1 MSARP
6 NLDNVLSALVGNDQR
21 DPATDI
27 MDGVWQR
34 AGQLSEISAQRQRM
48 TLFAGVFFVGLT
60 AGAGAT
66 GIPFGSDTG
75 TASALDFATA
85 DQLSPTTL
93 LEGAQ

>member
-6 NLDNVLSALVGNDQR
+6 NLDNALAALAGNDQR

-48 TLFAGVFFVGLT
+48 ALFAGVFFVGLT

-66 GIPFGSDTG
+66 GFPFGTDTG
-75 TASALDFATA
+75 TASTLDFAAA

-93 LEGAQ
+93 LEGTQ